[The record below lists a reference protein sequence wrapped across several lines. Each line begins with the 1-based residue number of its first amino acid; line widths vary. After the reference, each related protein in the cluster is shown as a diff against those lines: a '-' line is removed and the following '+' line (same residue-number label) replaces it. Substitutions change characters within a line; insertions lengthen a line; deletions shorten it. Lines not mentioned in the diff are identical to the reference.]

1 MSSINITGSSVSTNV
16 RIMDGL
22 VFAYDCGNTRSFPY
36 PVGSIPSAFPNY
48 VKFINMM
55 GGIISSGAAE
65 EANLTAS
72 LELDSR
78 GYKHLFSNGS
88 PTSVAPLLE
97 NRSLTGSYVIA
108 DDGVSRPFFDAIMTS
123 SKGFTIETI
132 ISTSV
137 DSANITFMFGN
148 GTDTGNEVDPG
159 DNVGFL
165 MGLFNGRPAAYM
177 SYSSSGTPNRILLR
191 NVGSMVTGSW
201 AQITYTW
208 NGNWG
213 GNGTGSLYLNGD
225 LLTFATRSNS
235 GYFNMSSTSST
246 DPLFPF
252 HGKWKTWGW
261 RYSGF
266 QGYQDS
272 LFIYNKGL
280 TAEEVKHN
288 FNIQRRKYNL

>member
-36 PVGSIPSAFPNY
+36 PVGSIPSAFPDY

-55 GGIISSGAAE
+55 GGIIPSGAAE
-65 EANLTAS
+65 GSNITAS

-78 GYKHLFSNGS
+78 GYKHLFI
-88 PTSVAPLLE
+88 
-97 NRSLTGSYVIA
+97 TGSTTAKMRLEDRSNTATYVIA
-108 DDGVSRPFFDAIMTS
+108 DDGVSKPFFDAVMTS
-123 SKGFTIETI
+123 SQGFTVETL
-132 ISTSV
+132 ISTSL
-137 DSANITFMFGN
+137 DSPNRSFMFGN
-148 GTDTGNEVDPG
+148 GTDTGNEVDPE

-177 SYSSSGTPNRILLR
+177 SYSSSVAPNRILLR

-225 LLTFATRSNS
+225 LLTFATRSNP
-235 GYFNMSSTSST
+235 GYFVGGDTGSAFYQN
-246 DPLFPF
+246 
-252 HGKWKTWGW
+252 WWTWGW
-261 RYSGF
+261 RYSAF
-266 QGYQDS
+266 TGYQDS